1 MNKDLATTVLGG
13 LLAAGTAAQPVMASV
28 EGTFHAQNWFQLV
41 TAVLFAAFGYFTN
54 KANKTVVNE

>member
-1 MNKDLATTVLGG
+1 MTKDTMTTVLGG
-13 LLAAGTAAQPVMASV
+13 LLAVGTAAQPVMASV

-54 KANKTVVNE
+54 KTNTTVVNG